1 MSFALTHALRLAPCA
16 RAQVDAIFLFILD
29 LNLVDCAVLSKQH
42 QRREEKIIII
52 MAFTFYQPPQG
63 RRRGVQRRRVTVI
76 NPVVWMSLE
85 VGSGSGALGTGPL
98 DPQFTTSRPRG
109 GRPRGGRLRGG
120 HPRGGRRSRASCH
133 VPCKP

>member
-16 RAQVDAIFLFILD
+16 RARVDAIFLFILD
-29 LNLVDCAVLSKQH
+29 LNLVDCAVPSKQH
-42 QRREEKIIII
+42 QRREEKIII

-63 RRRGVQRRRVTVI
+63 RRRGVQRRRLTVI

-85 VGSGSGALGTGPL
+85 LGSGALGTGPL

-109 GRPRGGRLRGG
+109 GRPRRG
-120 HPRGGRRSRASCH
+120 HPRGGRQSRASCH
-133 VPCKP
+133 VPRKP

>member
-1 MSFALTHALRLAPCA
+1 MSLALTHALRLARA
-16 RAQVDAIFLFILD
+16 RPPAIFLFILD
-29 LNLVDCAVLSKQH
+29 LDLVDCAVPSKQH
-42 QRREEKIIII
+42 QRREEKVII

-85 VGSGSGALGTGPL
+85 VGSGALGTGPL

-109 GRPRGGRLRGG
+109 GRPRRG

-133 VPCKP
+133 VPRKP